1 MVLGR
6 TTKDAYIV
14 KPLSL
19 IANFAINN
27 LIILSF
33 ASAK

>member
-6 TTKDAYIV
+6 TTKGAYIV

-27 LIILSF
+27 LIILVF
-33 ASAK
+33 AYAK